1 MNQTMGTTAVRG
13 SGMDVYTGLLVA
25 AFVVLLAGFLWVAAA
40 NMELA
45 DGERGSGGMLDS
57 IPGFKAVQQDS

>member
-1 MNQTMGTTAVRG
+1 MNQSMGTTAVRA

-45 DGERGSGGMLDS
+45 DGEGARAVCSTHSRVQGRQRDS
-57 IPGFKAVQQDS
+57 

>member
-1 MNQTMGTTAVRG
+1 
-13 SGMDVYTGLLVA
+13 MDVYTGLLVA